1 MNYLVKSNVKALVL
15 TSNNLT
21 DVCLDALL
29 NFTAMNNVLK
39 NVYITKNYINKI
51 PSKGKLALLKEKGLI
66 VYIWYFY
73 ACIWVSFTFATKF
86 KIIIKIKKM

>member
-1 MNYLVKSNVKALVL
+1 LNYLVKSNVKALVL

-29 NFTAMNNVLK
+29 NFTTMNNVLK

-51 PSKGKLALLKEKGLI
+51 PNKGKLALLKEKGLI
-66 VYIWYFY
+66 VYI
-73 ACIWVSFTFATKF
+73 
-86 KIIIKIKKM
+86 